1 MPKIE
6 YQKQFNDSVDN
17 VIITINKHLKE
28 IDIQERG
35 HEFIKHNHKSKI
47 SIENIGMNKNNFKTS
62 FIRGKDSLKSENKE
76 TNKYKQSKTNRSIEK

>member
-17 VIITINKHLKE
+17 VILTINKHLKE

-35 HEFIKHNHKSKI
+35 HELRNSSSYFQ
-47 SIENIGMNKNNFKTS
+47 IEDNGMNKNNFKIS
-62 FIRGKDSLKSENKE
+62 
-76 TNKYKQSKTNRSIEK
+76 